1 MPIEIKEL
9 VIKAEVVDNESNNK
23 DVNNQ
28 SDSISNDIISNKRQ
42 IIEEC
47 VEQILSILEQK
58 KDR

>member
-9 VIKAEVVDNESNNK
+9 VIKAEVVDNEGNNK
-23 DVNNQ
+23 GVNNQ
-28 SDSISNDIISNKRQ
+28 PDSISNDIIFNRRQ